1 MNIHFYDSTQLA
13 YAKITVCSDY
23 DDHED
28 TWTWLAKAL
37 RVKQFYVL
45 IDRFDFALK
54 SLHDKDNYDWFFRR
68 RNEFYLFSC
77 FFNLQFCVTG
87 CLSFFKMYR
96 THKKIVNAVFHHAIL

>member
-68 RNEFYLFSC
+68 SC
-77 FFNLQFCVTG
+77 FVRLVIIHIHSLFRVDAAA
-87 CLSFFKMYR
+87 
-96 THKKIVNAVFHHAIL
+96 KILHSRSMQDEK